1 MMQTE
6 AKQINLKFSEIKG
19 LSLIKAIFEFGRTPL
34 EFCRRCADEYGDVVC
49 LNVAGTKTYLFNH
62 PALIDEV
69 LSKQEQSCIKD
80 YSYRALKDIFGEG
93 LLLSHGDI
101 WKTHRRLIQW
111 AFSRDRL
118 NSYGKQIVMHTDSM
132 LKNWRSGEVYDVQRE
147 MSLLTAKIIMQA
159 MFEVDATQSA
169 ANIVDALNIILLQ
182 YLHRA
187 ENWYLLPNWLPTL
200 ENWRTYQ
207 AKKKL
212 DELVFEIIE
221 QRRKIPQDDLLSM
234 LDRSDD
240 VRFSNKQLRDEVLT
254 LLIAGYETTA
264 SVLTWT
270 LMLLAQH
277 PEVEA
282 KLVTEARSVLGQGF
296 LPTVEDRPRLK
307 YTEMVLKESMR
318 LYPPAWILG
327 RELIVDC
334 NIGGHDL
341 SRGTVIYFSQWAIHR
356 DTRFFNEPEQFNP
369 DRWQDNLEQLLPRCA
384 YFPFGAGARVC
395 IGKALSMMEATLI
408 LAMVV
413 RQFRLT
419 LASDRPIEPLPSFT
433 LRPKN
438 GLLMNIVDIQS
449 LKK

>member
-1 MMQTE
+1 MMQNK
-6 AKQINLKFSEIKG
+6 AQQIGLQPLEFKG
-19 LSLIKAIFEFGRTPL
+19 LSSIEATFEFGRTPL
-34 EFCRRCADEYGDVVC
+34 EFCRRCADEYEDAVC

-69 LSKQEQSCIKD
+69 LNKQEPSCIKD

-93 LLLSHGDI
+93 LLLSHGDT
-101 WKTHRRLIQW
+101 WKTHRKLIQW
-111 AFSRDRL
+111 AFSSDRL
-118 NSYGKQIVMHTDSM
+118 NNYAKQIVMHTDSM
-132 LKNWRSGEVYDVQRE
+132 LKNWRANEVYNVQRE

-159 MFEVDATQSA
+159 MFGVDATQSA
-169 ANIVDALNIILLQ
+169 AIIVDALNIIQLQ

-187 ENWYLLPNWLPTL
+187 KNWYLLPNWLPTL
-200 ENWRTYQ
+200 ENWRTYR

-212 DELVFEIIE
+212 DELVYKIIE
-221 QRRKIPQDDLLSM
+221 QRRKTPHDDLLSM
-234 LDRSDD
+234 LDGSDD
-240 VRFSNKQLRDEVLT
+240 VRLSDKQLRDEVLT
-254 LLIAGYETTA
+254 LLVAGHETTA

-282 KLVTEARSVLGQGF
+282 KLVTEVRSVLGER
-296 LPTVEDRPRLK
+296 LPTVEDRPHLK

-327 RELIVDC
+327 RELIRDC
-334 NIGGHDL
+334 NIGGHEL
-341 SRGTVIYFSQWAIHR
+341 SCGSVIYFSQWAIHR
-356 DTRFFNEPEQFNP
+356 DARFFSEPERFNP
-369 DRWQDNLEQLLPRCA
+369 DRWQDNLEQRLPRCV

-419 LASDRPIEPLPSFT
+419 LASDLPIEPLPSFT

-438 GLLMNIVDIQS
+438 GLLMNIVDTQS
-449 LKK
+449 FKK

>member
-1 MMQTE
+1 MQTE
-6 AKQINLKFSEIKG
+6 AKQINLKLSELKG
-19 LSLIKAIFEFGRTPL
+19 LSSFKAILEFGRTPL
-34 EFCRRCADEYGDVVC
+34 EFCRRCADEYEDVVC

-80 YSYRALKDIFGEG
+80 YSYRALKDVFGEG
-93 LLLSHGDI
+93 LLLSHGDT
-101 WKTHRRLIQW
+101 WRTHRRLIQW
-111 AFSRDRL
+111 AFSSDRL
-118 NSYGKQIVMHTDSM
+118 NSYGKQIAVHTDSM
-132 LKNWRSGEVYDVQRE
+132 LKNWRSGDVYDVQRE

-159 MFEVDATQSA
+159 MFGVDATQSA
-169 ANIVDALNIILLQ
+169 ATIVDALNIILLQ

-212 DELVFEIIE
+212 DELVYEIIE
-221 QRRKIPQDDLLSM
+221 QRRKIPQDALLSM
-234 LDRSDD
+234 LNGSDNVKLSD
-240 VRFSNKQLRDEVLT
+240 KQLRDEVLT
-254 LLIAGYETTA
+254 LLVAGHETTA
-264 SVLTWT
+264 SLLSWM

-282 KLVTEARSVLGQGF
+282 KLVTEVRSVLGER
-296 LPTVEDRPRLK
+296 LPTIEDRPRLK

-327 RELIVDC
+327 RELIRDC
-334 NIGGHDL
+334 NIGGYEF

-356 DTRFFNEPEQFNP
+356 DARFFQEPERFNP
-369 DRWQDNLEQLLPRCA
+369 DRWLDNLEQRLPRCA

-395 IGKALSMMEATLI
+395 IGKALSMMETILI

-413 RQFRLT
+413 RQFHLT
-419 LASDRPIEPLPSFT
+419 LVSDRPIEPLPSFT

-438 GLLMNIVDIQS
+438 GLLMNIVDTQS

>member
-6 AKQINLKFSEIKG
+6 AKQINLKPSEITG

-34 EFCRRCADEYGDVVC
+34 EFCRRCADEYGEVVC

-69 LSKQEQSCIKD
+69 LSKKEQSCIKD
-80 YSYRALKDIFGEG
+80 YSYRALKDVFGEG
-93 LLLSHGDI
+93 LLMSHGDT

-111 AFSRDRL
+111 AFSSDRI
-118 NSYGKQIVMHTDSM
+118 NSYAKQIVVHTDSM
-132 LKNWRSGEVYDVQRE
+132 LKDWRSREVYDVQRE
-147 MSLLTAKIIMQA
+147 MSLLTAKIIMQG
-159 MFEVDATQSA
+159 MFGVDATQSA
-169 ANIVDALNIILLQ
+169 ATIVDALNIILLQ

-200 ENWRTYQ
+200 ENRRTYQ

-212 DELVFEIIE
+212 DKLVYEIIE

-234 LDRSDD
+234 LNGSDN
-240 VRFSNKQLRDEVLT
+240 VRLSDKQLRDEVLT
-254 LLIAGYETTA
+254 LLIAGHETTA

-277 PEVEA
+277 PEIEA
-282 KLVTEARSVLGQGF
+282 KLVTEVWSVLGER

-327 RELIVDC
+327 RELIHDC
-334 NIGGHDL
+334 NIGGYDL

-356 DTRFFNEPEQFNP
+356 DARFFQEPELFNP
-369 DRWQDNLEQLLPRCA
+369 DRWQDNLEQRLPRCA
-384 YFPFGAGARVC
+384 YFPFGAGARIC
-395 IGKALSMMEATLI
+395 IGKALSMMETTLI
-408 LAMVV
+408 LAMIV

-419 LASDRPIEPLPSFT
+419 LVSDCPIEPLPSFT

-438 GLLMNIVDIQS
+438 GLLMNIIDTQS